1 MKKLPQGAMLP
12 LAMQEQ
18 TTDFRSRSA
27 LPARSDSFL
36 QTAIEQLAVPGIM
49 IGHRFISPSDETA
62 LTCEQS
68 AASPAV
74 KTRRSSGAAR
84 VVARELLVR
93 AGYQACPLPK
103 ARSGAPV
110 WPRGLV
116 GSLAHDP
123 QVAVAALAPRRKFVA
138 IGIDI
143 EPAEPPPNE
152 LINVI
157 ATPLEQ
163 ASLEAYLYGG
173 RLLFVAKEAVYK
185 AVASL
190 DRVFLHHAD
199 IEVDFAK
206 RRAVVRNGRTVG
218 LRYLISNR
226 LLALAFIR
234 APAIERTRAV
244 DA

>member
-1 MKKLPQGAMLP
+1 MKKLSHGAMLP
-12 LAMQEQ
+12 LAMQEP
-18 TTDFRSRSA
+18 TNDLRSRSA
-27 LPARSDSFL
+27 PPARSDSFL
-36 QTAIEQLAVPGIM
+36 QAAIEQLAVPGIV

-62 LTCEQS
+62 LTCGQR
-68 AASPAV
+68 AALPAE

-84 VVARELLVR
+84 VVARELLVH
-93 AGYQACPLPK
+93 AGYRACPVPK

-116 GSLAHDP
+116 GSLAHDS
-123 QVAVAALAPRRKFVA
+123 QVAVAALAPRRKFAA

-143 EPAEPPPNE
+143 EPAEAPPSE

-163 ASLEAYLYGG
+163 ASLETYLYGG

-190 DRVFLHHAD
+190 DRVFLDHAD
-199 IEVDFAK
+199 IEIDFAK

-218 LRYLISNR
+218 LRYIISNR

-234 APAIERTRAV
+234 APAIERTRVV